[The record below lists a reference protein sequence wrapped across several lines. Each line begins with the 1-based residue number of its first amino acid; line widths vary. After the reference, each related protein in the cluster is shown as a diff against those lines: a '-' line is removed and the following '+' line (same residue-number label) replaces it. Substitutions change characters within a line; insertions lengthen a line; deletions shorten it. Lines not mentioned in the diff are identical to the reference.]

1 MKKEIYNILVIMA
14 LLLMVVGCSKDSS
27 DDFGTNVATTQEET
41 YAPLQMVGATRAV
54 LGVTDWNDIHAFLTS
69 GTTLVEGGFKY
80 ASDTEEWSTKLKL
93 KSGTRTYRLYGFMPD
108 NAELT
113 SELTSWTDEGA
124 VLRIENVNPLTLE
137 DYCVITGVRQVES
150 ATDKTSAT
158 RGNFSF
164 EYKSS
169 RLNYINLL
177 LEHMMSRIEF
187 SMKVNSSYNALR
199 RIKVKKMTLKLES
212 LSSMRIDITL
222 ANSTGISDISYTA
235 TGATA
240 NSCII
245 LNEEK
250 TLTTTSTVISSAYI
264 VPVTDLFNNL
274 VLETEFD
281 VYNKIGDKVAERTAT
296 NKLTTP
302 LNELERGEQRT
313 LLITV
318 DPTYLY
324 VLSEPDLDNPT
335 ITIEN

>member
-1 MKKEIYNILVIMA
+1 MKKGIYNILVIMA

-41 YAPLQMVGATRAV
+41 YAPLQMVGATRAIS
-54 LGVTDWNDIHAFLTS
+54 GVSTWNDIHTFLTS

-93 KSGTRTYRLYGFMPD
+93 KSGTRIYRLYGFMPD
-108 NAELT
+108 DAELT

-124 VLRIENVNPLTLE
+124 VLHIENVNPLTLD
-137 DYCVITGVRQVES
+137 DYCVVTGVRQVS
-150 ATDKTSAT
+150 LPTDKTSAI

-164 EYKSS
+164 EYKSN

-177 LEHMMSRIEF
+177 LDHMMSQLEF
-187 SMKVNSSYNALR
+187 NMKISSTYSALR
-199 RIKVKKMTLKLES
+199 TIKVKKMTLKLAN
-212 LSSMRIDITL
+212 LSSMSVDITL
-222 ANSTGISDISYTA
+222 ANSTGISNIIYTA

-250 TLTTTSTVISSAYI
+250 TLTTTPTVICNAYV
-264 VPVTDLFNNL
+264 VPVTDLFDNL

-281 VYNKIGDKVAERTAT
+281 VYDKNGNKIAERTAT

-302 LNELERGEQRT
+302 LDELARGEQRT

-318 DPTYLY
+318 DPSYLY
-324 VLSEPDLDNPT
+324 VLSDPDLDNPT
-335 ITIEN
+335 IKIEN